1 MWGCRRPAHGTRVQG
16 VCVNLGID
24 LGCRLEYSKRGG
36 QENVPVTTLTSEFR
50 LLTVRDVR
58 GLD

>member
-1 MWGCRRPAHGTRVQG
+1 
-16 VCVNLGID
+16 LGID

-36 QENVPVTTLTSEFR
+36 QGYVPVTTLTSEFR